1 MILKHGRPRFCFW
14 IESRHRGYHY
24 VRQKEGERHAAMIHA
39 SLEEAAIGLDESIR
53 EVARPVG
60 SHPQT
65 YADKDGNIIL
75 AFLQIGVLLS

>member
-1 MILKHGRPRFCFW
+1 
-14 IESRHRGYHY
+14 
-24 VRQKEGERHAAMIHA
+24 MIHA
-39 SLEEAAIGLDESIR
+39 PLEEAVIGLDENIQ

-65 YADKDGNIIL
+65 YADEDGNIIL